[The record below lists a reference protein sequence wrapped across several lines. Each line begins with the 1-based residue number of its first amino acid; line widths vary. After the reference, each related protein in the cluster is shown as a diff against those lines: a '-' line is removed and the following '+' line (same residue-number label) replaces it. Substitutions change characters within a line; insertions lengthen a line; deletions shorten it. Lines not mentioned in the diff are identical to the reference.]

1 MAGLTAENPPCYYA
15 AEATAQRRQGAKPH
29 GSPERQSTKRP
40 SAACTKGSEIV
51 EPMTN
56 AELNA
61 MLELLAKLVEQTAA
75 SAEDAA
81 RIIREAKA

>member
-1 MAGLTAENPPCYYA
+1 ME
-15 AEATAQRRQGAKPH
+15 
-29 GSPERQSTKRP
+29 
-40 SAACTKGSEIV
+40 
-51 EPMTN
+51 MTN

-61 MLELLAKLVEQTAA
+61 MLELLAKLVEQTAS